1 MLSTHAVRPQA
12 APFDLGRQFVTRGA
26 RDALDGQ
33 TLMVC
38 LARHAK
44 RDFGDLCDEDF
55 DANLDAIAHG
65 ERILSVYHCETR
77 SGEVTKIYVITEAD
91 RSVTTLLLAEE
102 Y

>member
-1 MLSTHAVRPQA
+1 MSNTHAVRPQA
-12 APFDLGRQFVTRGA
+12 APFDLGRRLVTPGA
-26 RDALDGQ
+26 RDTLDGH
-33 TLMVC
+33 TLMAC
-38 LARHAK
+38 LARHEK
-44 RDFGDLCDEDF
+44 RDFGNLCDEDF

-77 SGEVTKIYVITEAD
+77 SGEVTTIYVITEAD